1 MKQYEFNKLWKET
14 EEVLHGLASLKG
26 HEYADETDVLDNF
39 KTAAKEVQTAPEQV
53 WFTYFYKH
61 YAALRRYVQSAS
73 SGKEIIAAEPIE
85 GRIHDLIVY
94 LFLMLAMVEERKS
107 NERVSLTSAED
118 AQLHHDKFFKDPTG
132 GAQ

>member
-14 EEVLHGLASLKG
+14 EEILQGLASIKG

-39 KTAAKEVQTAPEQV
+39 KTVAKEVQTAPEQV

-61 YAALRRYVQSAS
+61 YASLRRYVQTVS

-94 LFLMLAMVEERKS
+94 LFLMLAMVEERKNTTLQDRS
-107 NERVSLTSAED
+107 NA
-118 AQLHHDKFFKDPTG
+118 
-132 GAQ
+132 